1 MKIAILGT
9 SGSGKST
16 LAKRLGERYGLPVLH
31 MDTVHFLPGWVERPF
46 AEEEAIVRQFLDE
59 NAGGWVIDGNYT
71 KTCYAR
77 RLEEADKIIV
87 LWFSP
92 LVCLW
97 RAVRR
102 WQQNKGRVRES
113 SAPGCEEKID
123 AEFVRWILH
132 DGRTKQKWAQM
143 ERIGE
148 KYPENYILIR
158 NQRELDKFL
167 ERRGG
172 FIRLAGALARGVLY
186 AEGSRRYL
194 EALSTYT
201 RRRMTQ
207 AAKAQVDEVL
217 YVPAALAL
225 HQRPGVP
232 GIRSTFGT
240 SWGWT
245 AAPPWI

>member
-1 MKIAILGT
+1 MRIAIIGY

-16 LAKRLGERYGLPVLH
+16 LAAQLGQAYGVPVLH
-31 MDTVHFLPGWVERPF
+31 LDSVHWLPGWVER
-46 AEEEAIVRQFLDE
+46 AREEEKALVRAFLDRNE
-59 NAGGWVIDGNYT
+59 SWVIDGNYT

-77 RLEEADKIIV
+77 RLEEADQVIV

-132 DGRTKQKWAQM
+132 DGRTKQKWAKM

-158 NQRELDKFL
+158 NQRELDGFL
-167 ERRGG
+167 KE
-172 FIRLAGALARGVLY
+172 L
-186 AEGSRRYL
+186 
-194 EALSTYT
+194 
-201 RRRMTQ
+201 
-207 AAKAQVDEVL
+207 
-217 YVPAALAL
+217 
-225 HQRPGVP
+225 
-232 GIRSTFGT
+232 
-240 SWGWT
+240 
-245 AAPPWI
+245 

>member
-59 NAGGWVIDGNYT
+59 NAGGWVIDGNYS

-77 RLEEADKIIV
+77 RLKEADKIIV

-97 RAVRR
+97 RAIRR

-132 DGRTKQKWAQM
+132 DGRTAKKRAKM

-148 KYPENYILIR
+148 KYPEKYVMIR

-172 FIRLAGALARGVLY
+172 FIRLAASRA
-186 AEGSRRYL
+186 GS
-194 EALSTYT
+194 A
-201 RRRMTQ
+201 
-207 AAKAQVDEVL
+207 
-217 YVPAALAL
+217 
-225 HQRPGVP
+225 G
-232 GIRSTFGT
+232 
-240 SWGWT
+240 
-245 AAPPWI
+245 

>member
-16 LAKRLGERYGLPVLH
+16 LAKRLGETYGLPVLH

-46 AEEEAIVRQFLDE
+46 AEEETIIRRFLDE

-102 WQQNKGRVRES
+102 CEGVVCARVRRKNRRGVCPLDPPRWTYRQKAGGDGEDRGRVS
-113 SAPGCEEKID
+113 
-123 AEFVRWILH
+123 
-132 DGRTKQKWAQM
+132 
-143 ERIGE
+143 
-148 KYPENYILIR
+148 
-158 NQRELDKFL
+158 
-167 ERRGG
+167 
-172 FIRLAGALARGVLY
+172 
-186 AEGSRRYL
+186 
-194 EALSTYT
+194 
-201 RRRMTQ
+201 
-207 AAKAQVDEVL
+207 
-217 YVPAALAL
+217 
-225 HQRPGVP
+225 
-232 GIRSTFGT
+232 
-240 SWGWT
+240 
-245 AAPPWI
+245 

>member
-59 NAGGWVIDGNYT
+59 NAGGWVIDGNYS

-77 RLEEADKIIV
+77 RLEEADKINRALV
-87 LWFSP
+87 FTAGLP
-92 LVCLW
+92 LAGGTAL
-97 RAVRR
+97 AAD
-102 WQQNKGRVRES
+102 KGRVRES

-132 DGRTKQKWAQM
+132 DGRTAKKRAQM

-158 NQRELDKFL
+158 NQRELDGFL
-167 ERRGG
+167 KE
-172 FIRLAGALARGVLY
+172 L
-186 AEGSRRYL
+186 
-194 EALSTYT
+194 
-201 RRRMTQ
+201 
-207 AAKAQVDEVL
+207 
-217 YVPAALAL
+217 
-225 HQRPGVP
+225 
-232 GIRSTFGT
+232 
-240 SWGWT
+240 
-245 AAPPWI
+245 